1 MSTRRCVA
9 CRKTFTGQAVY
20 RRTAQGSQGPF
31 CSVEHMTPV
40 VKPPYVP
47 SAVERAAA
55 RYLERYHVTQRGV
68 PVDSVKR
75 LVNHCR
81 LRQTVDIEDS
91 TIDNF
96 PSWYGLQIT
105 PGQEFKVAQNLR
117 QAGYVVWMPLALQ
130 YRVHAAPP
138 VGNDHQA
145 APSGSWV
152 VREALRVV
160 PDLTGY
166 IFVAGPAG
174 QRLGDDWLHGLLY
187 PNHGD
192 KKRSAIYEVLR
203 RDEHVE
209 VFAPHELRRFV
220 DHSQS
225 HAPLS
230 YGTAVAVV
238 RGPWSGRAGSVV
250 QWIED
255 RYAIRLTPTQ
265 VEEIPASDIRPADH
279 IAYGSQV
286 VVRTG
291 KHRGLLGTV
300 VHYEHQN
307 YWVESADS
315 HITAVMEDHVKPA
328 RYSIG
333 ALVGVMAGPHRGVNG
348 RLLRDYG
355 DTLLVWLG
363 DRLGE
368 QRIPT
373 RACAVETPAAR
384 GTDRRPMVPLTDQLQ
399 RFGSQF
405 FTNLTGYQHEQFEKA
420 VAIWKA
426 DHRRKTVRDAALAMF
441 GIPYHALGEPARAI
455 LREVFR
461 HSAS

>member
-9 CRKTFTGQAVY
+9 CRKTVVGRAIY
-20 RRTAQGSQGPF
+20 RYTAQGTEGPF
-31 CSVEHMTPV
+31 CSIEHMTPIV
-40 VKPPYVP
+40 RAPYVL

-55 RYLERYHVTQRGV
+55 RYLERYRITARGI
-68 PVDSVKR
+68 PVDGVKR

-81 LRQTVDIEDS
+81 LRQTVNIEDP
-91 TIDNF
+91 TIDNY

-105 PGQEFKVAQNLR
+105 PGQEFKVARNLK
-117 QAGYVVWMPLALQ
+117 QANYVVWMPLALQ
-130 YRVHAAPP
+130 YRVHVAPP
-138 VGNDHQA
+138 AGYDHQA

-152 VREALRVV
+152 VREALRAV

-174 QRLGDDWLHGLLY
+174 QRLDDDWLHGLLY

-220 DHSQS
+220 SHSQS
-225 HAPLS
+225 RAPLS
-230 YGTAVAVV
+230 YGTAVTVV
-238 RGPWSGRAGSVV
+238 RGPWSGQSGCVV
-250 QWIED
+250 QWIKD
-255 RYAIRLTPTQ
+255 RYAVRLTPTQ
-265 VEEIPASDIRPADH
+265 VEEIPASDIRPVTH

-307 YWVESADS
+307 YWVESADR
-315 HITAVMEDHVKPA
+315 HITAVMEDQVKPA

-333 ALVGVMAGPHRGVNG
+333 ALVGVMAGPHRGNNG

-368 QRIPT
+368 QDIPT
-373 RACAVETPAAR
+373 RACAVETSAVP
-384 GTDRRPMVPLTDQLQ
+384 GIDRRPMVPLADQLQ
-399 RFGSQF
+399 RFGPQF
-405 FTNLTGYQHEQFEKA
+405 FTHVSGYQHERFDQA
-420 VAIWKA
+420 VALWKA

-441 GIPYHALGEPARAI
+441 GIPYHALGEPDRAI
-455 LREVFR
+455 LRDIFR